1 MTASELA
8 AHIQNGYDGELT
20 EVTSPTDIDAWMN
33 VASCDVVKLATYLR
47 DAYPPLLLSTITGS
61 DRGEAIDVIYHFVT
75 EGVGLNVRCVVAKDG
90 DNADKIDS
98 LTPTLPAAILYER
111 EVADLLGIEFVGH
124 PDPRRLILPED
135 MPEDE
140 HPLRKGAED
149 EGDETVDASEP
160 DQSCNE
166 EQTKDNA

>member
-33 VASCDVVKLATYLR
+33 VASCDVVKMATYLR
-47 DAYPPLLLSTITGS
+47 DAYAPLLLSTISGS
-61 DRGEAIDVIYHFVT
+61 DRGEVIDVIYHFVT
-75 EGVGLNVRCVVAKDG
+75 EGVGLNVRCIVPKDG
-90 DNADKIDS
+90 DNADEIDS
-98 LTPTLPAAILYER
+98 VTPTLPAAILYER
-111 EVADLLGIEFVGH
+111 EVAALLGIVFVGH

-140 HPLRKGAED
+140 HPLRKCVLDQVGELDQVAEAIQAD
-149 EGDETVDASEP
+149 ESDE
-160 DQSCNE
+160 
-166 EQTKDNA
+166 